1 MPERSNSLL
10 LNVNGVP
17 VTVTTGTTVAVAI
30 LMIGAPTL
38 RSVKGEPRG
47 PLCGMGICFECR
59 ATIDGIPHQRTCQ
72 IVCAQGME
80 VHTS

>member
-1 MPERSNSLL
+1 MRERSNSLL

-30 LMIGAPTL
+30 LMIGAPTR

>member
-1 MPERSNSLL
+1 MPERSNSVV

-30 LMIGAPTL
+30 LMIGAPTR